1 MKSKPM
7 NPLNKPLTAFALISL
22 LSGITLLSGCAT
34 NDELFAKY
42 DKSCDLPPATVK
54 IIEKVTYK
62 DKVVYQ
68 DKLVKMDGMAWEP
81 AVYFG
86 FDLASLSAEEA
97 QRLAT
102 DVAILKKNPNVKVN
116 LQSFT
121 DYKGSKT
128 YNKRLAKRRQA
139 TVVDYLKTMGIAA
152 NRITVSPL
160 GEELP
165 LLGKSKQDRVINRR
179 VELMLL
185 DQSGRPL
192 AIKLQQNA
200 SAFTPPLPVK

>member
-1 MKSKPM
+1 MKNETLKQLSTSVM
-7 NPLNKPLTAFALISL
+7 VISL
-22 LSGITLLSGCAT
+22 ATLLSSCAT

-42 DKSCDLPPATVK
+42 DKSCELPPATVK
-54 IIEKVTYK
+54 IIEKVRNQIVYK
-62 DKVVYQ
+62 DKVV
-68 DKLVKMDGMAWEP
+68 KVDGMAWEP

-86 FDLASLSAEEA
+86 FDLASLSADEA

-102 DVAILKKNPNVKVN
+102 DVAILKKNPTLKVN

-121 DYKGSKT
+121 DHKGSKA
-128 YNKRLAKRRQA
+128 YNKKLAKRRQA
-139 TVVDYLKTMGIAA
+139 TVVDYLKTMGISM

-165 LLGKSKQDRVINRR
+165 LLGTSKEERVINRR

-185 DQSGRPL
+185 DKSGRPL
-192 AIKLQQNA
+192 AIKL
-200 SAFTPPLPVK
+200 